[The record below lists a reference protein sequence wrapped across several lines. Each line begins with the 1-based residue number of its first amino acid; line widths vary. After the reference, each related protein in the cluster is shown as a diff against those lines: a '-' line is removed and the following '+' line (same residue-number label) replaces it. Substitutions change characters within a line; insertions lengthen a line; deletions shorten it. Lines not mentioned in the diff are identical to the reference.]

1 MARRTSPWCAL
12 RPALLAG
19 AAAAMWLA
27 LSSTAA
33 SADAGPDSQSLTPS
47 APGTVLSLPHNLAE
61 SVSPPPA
68 SPPAAVDPVPG
79 LAQPVASRL
88 SGLADAA
95 TSGVPVL
102 EQVVPPGT
110 VSSISAPVA
119 DVADAVTAGVVQV
132 VAAPAA
138 EAVPVL
144 DPVLQPVSN
153 VLTGATPVDLPALT
167 ADAPPAALPALGSG
181 DPEVTRPAPVKAPVS
196 ALEAASDPALTSA
209 AVPAEVG
216 IGNDV
221 RLQPAGAGAIADTL
235 GPEEAQSASTDPGF
249 GQPAGDPA
257 QLPGQ
262 VPAAPASGTGSGG
275 SSGGPSG
282 AAAWV
287 SGFNVVFE
295 LPGALLA
302 GEASGHIPA
311 PVSFDPGSS
320 PD

>member
-1 MARRTSPWCAL
+1 MARRTSPWRAL

-19 AAAAMWLA
+19 AAAAIWLA

-47 APGTVLSLPHNLAE
+47 APGTVLSLTHHLAE

-68 SPPAAVDPVPG
+68 SPPAAVNPVPG
-79 LAQPVASRL
+79 LGQPVASRL

-102 EQVVPPGT
+102 EQVVPSGT

-119 DVADAVTAGVVQV
+119 DVTDAVTAGVVQV
-132 VAAPAA
+132 LAAPAA

-144 DPVLQPVSN
+144 DPVSD
-153 VLTGATPVDLPALT
+153 VLTDATPVALPALT
-167 ADAPPAALPALGSG
+167 VDALPAALPSLGSG
-181 DPEVTRPAPVKAPVS
+181 DPEVTQPAPAKAPVS

-209 AVPAEVG
+209 AVPSEVG
-216 IGNDV
+216 VGNDV
-221 RLQPAGAGAIADTL
+221 QLQPAGAGAIADTS
-235 GPEEAQSASTDPGF
+235 GPEEAQSASADPGF
-249 GQPAGDPA
+249 GQPLAGDPA

-287 SGFNVVFE
+287 SAFNVVFE